1 MKKNST
7 QVLHFFK
14 NYFSKIFLAL
24 ILIIGLS
31 TSSKSQNLLY
41 NGDFEY
47 GGSGNGFVSN
57 DPSYFYLATPNGTS
71 FAGNWAITNNPQL
84 MNGGF
89 DPGTDHSG
97 TGNMMVVDGTTN
109 GGAKRFWKA
118 GNNGNG
124 IIGFITGTSYTFSY
138 WIKSLSNDPS
148 RANIGVAFSNA
159 SNVTLTSGSATAPLA
174 SDGWQQV
181 KYTFIAGASN
191 TVTIEM
197 YDNIT
202 TSLGNDFAIDDIELF
217 GPPQP
222 FSFSYSSVNP
232 TCSNVSDGS
241 IAAYGT
247 GGTPPYLYSFDGGPF
262 TSTNVLNGLTTSTHT
277 VSVQDAALNSLT
289 SPTINIIS
297 PTDVLDATTNKDSI
311 CSGHSATLNATGGGN
326 NGYTWV
332 ATPSDPTLTVNAA
345 SPVVSPLVP
354 TIYVVS
360 TSSTYITNL
369 VFNGDF
375 ELGNNGFSTDYVFK
389 TSNTSGAQ
397 RTYGITDSAS
407 KFYSAFSN
415 CGDHTS
421 GSGKMFV
428 CDGSTNPTNRIWSQT
443 VPVKP
448 GSTYTFTYW
457 IQSVTS
463 PSPAQIETRINN
475 IVLPAG
481 TSANPFT
488 APATNACNNWQKVSY
503 SWTAGVG
510 VTSADL
516 SIYDKNFVDIGND
529 FALDDISFI
538 TLTTTCTLVDSVKVF
553 VTTTTS
559 SITDFSYSPNAICVG
574 SLTNPTLNKVSS
586 FTTGGIYTAT
596 PAGLKIDSLTGAIDV
611 ANSLPNTYNVTYF
624 APVVGCRLGGSSSTT
639 LTIRPLITT
648 PTASVTFQ
656 PTCTTPTGIIVVSNP
671 LATNYYFSADSGLNY
686 QSSPTFTGLA
696 PSSTHYIIAK
706 DTNSG
711 GCISD
716 TISLTINP
724 ITPNPATPTGSV
736 SAQPTCALST
746 GTIIVS
752 SPHGLNYVYS
762 VGGVYQTDTTFT
774 GLAAN
779 TTYSL
784 TVKDLTTGCI
794 STALSLSVNPFVP
807 VVATTN
813 TQTFSSCKDIV
824 YNTITYSASTV
835 LKDTVKSFQGC
846 DSIYNIV
853 NININPITTTTN
865 TQTFN
870 SCKDIVFNA
879 ITYSASTILKD
890 TVKSFQGCDSI
901 YNIVNININ
910 PITTTTNTQTFSS
923 CKDIVYNS
931 ITYSASTVLK
941 DTVKSFQ
948 GCDSIY
954 NIVNININPITT
966 TTNTQTF
973 SSCKN
978 IVYNAI
984 TYSASTILKDTVKSF
999 QGCDSIYNIVN
1010 ININPITTTT
1020 NTQTFN
1026 SCKDIVFNA
1035 ITYSA
1040 STVLKDTVKS
1050 FQGCDSIYNVVNIN
1064 INPITTT
1071 TNTQTF
1077 SSCKDIVYNTIT
1089 YSSSTVLKDTVKSFQ
1104 GCDSI
1109 YNIVNININP
1119 ITTTTNTQTFS
1130 SCKDI
1135 VYNTITYSASTV
1147 LKDTVKSFQGC
1158 DSIYNIVNI
1167 NINPI
1172 TTTTN
1177 TQTFS
1182 SCKDIV
1188 YNAITYSA
1196 STILKDTVKSF
1207 QGCDS
1212 IYNIVNININPITTT
1227 TNTQTFSSC
1236 KDIVYNTI
1244 TYSAS
1249 TVLKDTVKSFQ
1260 GCDSIYNIVNINI
1273 NPITTTT
1280 NTQTFSSCK
1289 DIVYIAITYSS
1300 STVLKD
1306 TVKSFQ
1312 GCDSIYNIVNINI
1325 NPISVVTNNT
1335 SFSGCGSVI
1344 YKGNTYT
1351 SSISLKDT
1359 VKSFQGCDSIY
1370 NVANI
1375 TVFTVPNAPTASVT
1389 VQPICLTPTGTIVIT
1404 APIGANYQ
1412 YSVGGIYQ
1420 TSTTFSLLNPNIYS
1434 VTVKDVSSGCIS
1446 SALNLTI
1453 NPVPAAPAATIS
1465 YAGNPFFNQGTATVT
1480 VSTTATIT
1488 SGTYTA
1494 TPAGLSINSSTGAI
1508 DLANS
1513 AVGNYVVTYS
1523 FNSGVCSNTA
1533 TTNVTINQL
1542 KGDIYIPNTF
1552 TPNGD
1557 GKNDIWYLY
1566 GNTIKSV
1573 NITVFNQWGE
1583 RIFNSTN
1590 QSKGW
1595 DGIGFGRI
1603 QPTGVYIFATQ
1614 IVLLDGTVL
1623 NRKGTV
1629 NLIR

>member
-1 MKKNST
+1 MKKKSLKALLYT
-7 QVLHFFK
+7 
-14 NYFSKIFLAL
+14 KICFHKTILTFLFIA
-24 ILIIGLS
+24 GLS
-31 TSSKSQNLLY
+31 TSSKAQNLLY

-47 GGSGNGFVSN
+47 GASGNGFVTD
-57 DPSYFYLATPNGTS
+57 DPSYFYLATPNGVS
-71 FAGNWAITNNPQL
+71 FAGNWAISNNPQL
-84 MNGGF
+84 VNSGYV
-89 DPGTDHSG
+89 PGTDHSG
-97 TGNMMVVDGTTN
+97 TGDMMVVDGTTN
-109 GGAKRFWKA
+109 GGAKRFWRA

-138 WIKSLSNDPS
+138 WIKSVSNDPS
-148 RANIGVAFSNA
+148 RANIGISFNNV
-159 SNVTLTSGSATAPLA
+159 SNVVLASGNATAPIVA
-174 SDGWQQV
+174 DGWQQV
-181 KYTFIAGASN
+181 KYTFTANGN
-191 TVTIEM
+191 TVNIEL
-197 YDNIT
+197 YDNNTDAI
-202 TSLGNDFAIDDIELF
+202 GNDFAIDDIELY

-241 IAAYGT
+241 IVAYGT
-247 GGTPPYLYSFDGGPF
+247 GGTQPYLYSFDGGAF

-277 VSVQDAALNSLT
+277 VTVKDAALNTLT
-289 SPTINIIS
+289 SPIIHIIS

-311 CSGHSATLNATGGGN
+311 CSGSSATLNATGGGT

-332 ATPSDPTLTVNAA
+332 ATPADPTLSVNAT

-407 KFYSAFSN
+407 KFYSGFSN
-415 CGDHTS
+415 CGDHTT

-428 CDGSTNPTNRIWSQT
+428 CDGSTNPTNRMWSQT

-457 IQSVTS
+457 IQSITS

-481 TSANPFT
+481 TSINPYT
-488 APATNACNNWQKVSY
+488 APSSNACNNWQKVSY

-529 FALDDISFI
+529 FAIDDISFI

-559 SITDFSYSPNAICVG
+559 SITDFSYTPNAICVG
-574 SLTNPTLNKVSS
+574 STTNPTLNTVPS
-586 FTTGGIYTAT
+586 FTTGGTYTAT
-596 PAGLKIDSLTGAIDV
+596 PTGLKIDSLTGAIDV
-611 ANSLPNTYNVTYF
+611 ANSLPNTYNINYF
-624 APVVGCRLGGSSSTT
+624 APIVGCRLSNSSSTT
-639 LTIRPLITT
+639 IIIRPLVTT
-648 PTASVTFQ
+648 PTASVTVQ
-656 PTCTTPTGIIVVSNP
+656 PTCTIPTGTIVVSNP
-671 LATNYYFSADSGLNY
+671 LANNLYFSADSGLNY
-686 QSSPTFTGLA
+686 QSSATFTGLA
-696 PSSTHYIIAK
+696 PSSKHYIIVK

-716 TISLTINP
+716 TISLNINP
-724 ITPNPATPTGSV
+724 ITPPPPTPIGTV
-736 SAQPTCALST
+736 SSQPTCAVST

-752 SPHGLNYVYS
+752 SPHSTNYVYS
-762 VGGVYQTDTTFT
+762 VNGTTYQADTIFT
-774 GLAAN
+774 GLTAN
-779 TTYSL
+779 TTYPV
-784 TVKDLTTGCI
+784 TVKDVNTGCI
-794 STALSLSVNPFVP
+794 SSAFNLTVDPFVP
-807 VVATTN
+807 VIPTTN
-813 TQTFSSCKDIV
+813 IQTFNSCKAII
-824 YNTITYSASTV
+824 YNAITYAASTV

-846 DSIYNIV
+846 DSIYNI
-853 NININPITTTTN
+853 T
-865 TQTFN
+865 
-870 SCKDIVFNA
+870 
-879 ITYSASTILKD
+879 
-890 TVKSFQGCDSI
+890 
-901 YNIVNININ
+901 NININ

-923 CKDIVYNS
+923 CKDIVYN
-931 ITYSASTVLK
+931 A
-941 DTVKSFQ
+941 
-948 GCDSIY
+948 
-954 NIVNININPITT
+954 IN
-966 TTNTQTF
+966 
-973 SSCKN
+973 
-978 IVYNAI
+978 
-984 TYSASTILKDTVKSF
+984 
-999 QGCDSIYNIVN
+999 
-1010 ININPITTTT
+1010 
-1020 NTQTFN
+1020 
-1026 SCKDIVFNA
+1026 
-1035 ITYSA
+1035 YSA

-1109 YNIVNININP
+1109 YNVVNININP

-1135 VYNTITYSASTV
+1135 VYNTITYSSSTVLKDTVKSFQGCDSIYNITNININPITATTNTQTFSSCKDIVYNAIIYSASTILKDTVKSFQGCDSIYNIVNININPITTATNTQTFSSCKDIVYNTITYSSSTV

-1188 YNAITYSA
+1188 YNAITYSSSA
-1196 STILKDTVKSF
+1196 ILKDTVKSF

-1212 IYNIVNININPITTT
+1212 IYNITNININPITTTTNTQTFSSCKDIVYNTIIYSSSTVLKDTVKSFQGCDSIYNVVNININPITTT

-1244 TYSAS
+1244 TYSS
-1249 TVLKDTVKSFQ
+1249 SIVLKDTVKSFQ
-1260 GCDSIYNIVNINI
+1260 GCDSIYNVVNINI
-1273 NPITTTT
+1273 IPITVTT
-1280 NTQTFSSCK
+1280 NNS
-1289 DIVYIAITYSS
+1289 
-1300 STVLKD
+1300 
-1306 TVKSFQ
+1306 
-1312 GCDSIYNIVNINI
+1312 
-1325 NPISVVTNNT
+1325 

-1351 SSISLKDT
+1351 SSIVLKDT
-1359 VKSFQGCDSIY
+1359 IKSFQGCDSIY

-1375 TVFTVPNAPTASVT
+1375 TVFTAPNAPTAGVT
-1389 VQPICLTPTGTIVIT
+1389 AQPTCLTPTGTIVIT

-1412 YSVGGIYQ
+1412 YSVGGTYQ
-1420 TSTTFSLLNPNIYS
+1420 SSPTFSLLNPNTYS
-1434 VTVKDVSSGCIS
+1434 VTVKDISSGCIS
-1446 SALNLTI
+1446 SPLSLTV
-1453 NPVPAAPAATIS
+1453 NAVPAAPTATIN
-1465 YAGNPFFNQGTATVT
+1465 YAGNPFYNQGTAPVT

-1488 SGTYTA
+1488 SGSFNA
-1494 TPAGLSINSSTGAI
+1494 TPTGLSINSSTGTI

-1513 AVGNYVVTYS
+1513 VVGNYVVTYA

-1533 TTNVTINQL
+1533 TTNITINQL
-1542 KGDIYIPNTF
+1542 KTDIYIPNSF

-1557 GKNDIWYLY
+1557 GKNDILYVY
-1566 GNTIKSV
+1566 GNTIKSI
-1573 NITVFNQWGE
+1573 NISVYNQWGE

-1595 DGIGFGRI
+1595 DGLGFGKV
-1603 QPTGVYIFATQ
+1603 QPVGVYIYVAQ

-1629 NLIR
+1629 SLIR

>member
-7 QVLHFFK
+7 QVLHYVKSCF
-14 NYFSKIFLAL
+14 YKIFLAL

-47 GGSGNGFVSN
+47 GASGNGFVSN

-84 MNGGF
+84 MNSGYIS
-89 DPGTDHSG
+89 GTDHSG

-124 IIGFITGTSYTFSY
+124 IYGFITGTLYTFSY
-138 WIKSLSNDPS
+138 WIKSVSNDPS

-159 SNVTLTSGSATAPLA
+159 SNVTLTSGSATAPL
-174 SDGWQQV
+174 STDGWQQV

-191 TVTIEM
+191 IVTIEM
-197 YDNIT
+197 YDNT
-202 TSLGNDFAIDDIELF
+202 TTAIGNDFAVDDIELY

-241 IAAYGT
+241 IVAYGT
-247 GGTPPYLYSFDGGPF
+247 GGTAPYLYSFDGGPF

-277 VSVQDAALNSLT
+277 VTVQDAALNTLT
-289 SPTINIIS
+289 SPVINIIS
-297 PTDVLDATTNKDSI
+297 PTDVLDATTSKDSI

-332 ATPSDPTLTVNAA
+332 ATPADPTLSINAT

-360 TSSTYITNL
+360 TSSTYVTNL

-428 CDGSTNPTNRIWSQT
+428 CDGSTNPTNRMWSQT

-448 GSTYTFTYW
+448 GTTYTFTYW

-481 TSANPFT
+481 ANTNPYT

-648 PTASVTFQ
+648 PTASVVFQ
-656 PTCTTPTGIIVVSNP
+656 PTCTAPTGTIVVSNP
-671 LATNYYFSADSGLNY
+671 LSTNYYFSADSGLNY

-724 ITPNPATPTGSV
+724 ITPNPATPIGSV

-752 SPHGLNYVYS
+752 SPHGANYVYS
-762 VGGVYQTDTTFT
+762 VNGTSYQADTTFT

-807 VVATTN
+807 VLATTN

-824 YNTITYSASTV
+824 YNSITYSASTV
-835 LKDTVKSFQGC
+835 
-846 DSIYNIV
+846 
-853 NININPITTTTN
+853 
-865 TQTFN
+865 
-870 SCKDIVFNA
+870 
-879 ITYSASTILKD
+879 LKD

-973 SSCKN
+973 SSCKD

-984 TYSASTILKDTVKSF
+984 TYAASTVLKDTVKSF

-1020 NTQTFN
+1020 NTQTFSSCKDIVYN
-1026 SCKDIVFNA
+1026 AITYSSSTVLKDTVKSFQGCDSIYNIVNININPITTTTNTQTFSSCKDIVFNA

-1050 FQGCDSIYNVVNIN
+1050 FQGCDSIYNIVNIN

-1077 SSCKDIVYNTIT
+1077 SSCKDIVYNAIT
-1089 YSSSTVLKDTVKSFQ
+1089 YTSSTVLKDTVKSFQ

-1188 YNAITYSA
+1188 YNSITY
-1196 STILKDTVKSF
+1196 T
-1207 QGCDS
+1207 
-1212 IYNIVNININPITTT
+1212 
-1227 TNTQTFSSC
+1227 
-1236 KDIVYNTI
+1236 
-1244 TYSAS
+1244 
-1249 TVLKDTVKSFQ
+1249 
-1260 GCDSIYNIVNINI
+1260 
-1273 NPITTTT
+1273 
-1280 NTQTFSSCK
+1280 
-1289 DIVYIAITYSS
+1289 S

-1370 NVANI
+1370 NIANI
-1375 TVFTVPNAPTASVT
+1375 TVFTAPNAPTASVT
-1389 VQPICLTPTGTIVIT
+1389 VQPTCLTPTGTIVIT
-1404 APIGANYQ
+1404 APFGANYQ

-1420 TSTTFSLLNPNIYS
+1420 TSTTFSLLNPNTYS

-1453 NPVPAAPAATIS
+1453 NPVPAAPVATIS

-1557 GKNDIWYLY
+1557 GKNDIWYVY

-1583 RIFNSTN
+1583 RIFNSTS

-1595 DGIGFGRI
+1595 DGFGFGKM
-1603 QPTGVYIFATQ
+1603 QPVGVYIYVAQ
-1614 IVLLDGTVL
+1614 IILLDGTSL
-1623 NRKGTV
+1623 NRKGAI